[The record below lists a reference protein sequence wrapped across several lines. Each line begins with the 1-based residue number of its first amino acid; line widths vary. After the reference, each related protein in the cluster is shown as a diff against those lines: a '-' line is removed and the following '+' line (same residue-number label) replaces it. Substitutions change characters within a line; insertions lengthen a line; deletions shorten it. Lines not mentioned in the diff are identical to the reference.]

1 VDPLRLVFV
10 TPEEPSIMPV
20 FFEKAIPRL
29 RDEIAAVAV
38 VSPIYKR
45 FSWLSQARRFA
56 RAFGIRELA
65 VEAAHYGGCKAG
77 NAVRRVAPIGRYHSV
92 KGIARSHRL
101 TVLTP
106 ADVNGAAFLAQL
118 RAIEPDL
125 VISVS
130 CPQIFGP
137 ALLELP
143 RLGCINV
150 HSARL
155 PHYRGVLPTFWALA
169 EGESSTGVTVH
180 YMSPGIDG
188 GDIIA
193 QAIVPIA
200 AEDSLRSLMRR
211 CKRVGADLVV
221 ETVGAFR
228 DGSVTVSANPPISG
242 SYFSFPEREDV
253 RRFKAAGRRLR

>member
-1 VDPLRLVFV
+1 
-10 TPEEPSIMPV
+10 MPV

-29 RDEIAAVAV
+29 RGEIAAVAV

-45 FSWLSQARRFA
+45 FSWLSQARRYA
-56 RAFGIRELA
+56 RSFGVRDLV
-65 VEAAHYGGCKAG
+65 VEAAHYGGYKAG
-77 NAVRRVAPIGRYHSV
+77 DAVRRVAPIGRYHSV
-92 KGIARSHRL
+92 KGIARSHGL

-106 ADVNGAAFLAQL
+106 ADVNAAPFLAQL

-130 CPQIFGP
+130 CPQIFGR
-137 ALLELP
+137 ALLQLP

-150 HSARL
+150 HSAQL
-155 PHYRGVLPTFWALA
+155 PKYRGVLPTFWALA
-169 EGESSTGVTVH
+169 EGETSTGVTVH

-193 QAIVPIA
+193 QEIVRIA
-200 AEDSLRSLMRR
+200 PQDSLRSLMRR
-211 CKRVGADLVV
+211 CKSVGADLVV
-221 ETVGAFR
+221 ETVGSFR
-228 DGSVTVSANPPISG
+228 EGSVNVSPNPPSAG

-253 RRFKAAGRRLR
+253 RRFKAGGRRLR